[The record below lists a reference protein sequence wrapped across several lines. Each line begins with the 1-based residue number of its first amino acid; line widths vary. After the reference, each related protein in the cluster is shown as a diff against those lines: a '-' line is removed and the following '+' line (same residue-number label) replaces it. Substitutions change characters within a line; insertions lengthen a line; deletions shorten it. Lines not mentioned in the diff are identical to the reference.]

1 MVEITRF
8 RVIIIKKGDGFLY
21 NTRVEYYKA
30 LETEFEG
37 PVIAYITGDRP
48 GFETRIAQDVIDL
61 FIAQLDKIGPVERIV
76 LYLYTRGG
84 DTSAAWNIVNLLK
97 MYCDDLMV
105 IIPHKAHSAGT
116 IISLG
121 ANKIVMT
128 KQATLSPIDPSLNT
142 PMNPVIPN
150 DPMNQ
155 TTPVS
160 VEAVKGYIE
169 LAKDEFGIQ
178 DNQALSDVLIKLS
191 EYVHPLVLGQ
201 VYRSRAQIKMLARKL
216 LKNQIGDQDQLNRI
230 IDFLCSD
237 SGSHDYTINRRE
249 AERELGLNVTKPTS
263 TQYNIIKGIYDDFS
277 LELGFGQ
284 VFDPQMIQGA
294 YAVRRGFIESVV
306 GGSDFFVTEG
316 RCSTV
321 TTPNGPAIQVNK
333 VFEGWRHSE
342 TSELP
347 QTAQV
352 LTLDGEVNYE
362 QDNEFKL

>member
-1 MVEITRF
+1 M
-8 RVIIIKKGDGFLY
+8 Y
-21 NTRVEYYKA
+21 NSRTEYYKY
-30 LETEFEG
+30 LEEEFQG
-37 PVIAYITGDRP
+37 PVLAYMTGDRP

-61 FIAQLDKIGPVERIV
+61 FIAQLDKIGPVQRIV

-84 DTSAAWNIVNLLK
+84 DTSAAWNIVNLLR
-97 MYCDDLMV
+97 MYCDDLVV
-105 IIPHKAHSAGT
+105 IVPHKAHSAGT

-121 ANKIVMT
+121 ANKIIMT

-150 DPMNQ
+150 DPTNQ

-178 DNQALSDVLIKLS
+178 DGHALSDVLIKLS

-201 VYRSRAQIKMLARKL
+201 VYRSRAQIKMLAGKL
-216 LKNQIGDQDQLNRI
+216 LKNQISDQEKVGRI

-249 AERELGLNVTKPTS
+249 AEEELGLNVAKPTS
-263 TQYNIIKGIYDDFS
+263 VQYAIIKSLYDDFS
-277 LELGFGQ
+277 QELGFGQ
-284 VFDPQMIQGA
+284 VFNPQTIQGA
-294 YAVRRGFIESVV
+294 YAVRRGFIESIA

-316 RCSTV
+316 RCLAV

-342 TSELP
+342 SATMR

-352 LTLDGEVNYE
+352 TMPEGEVKYE
-362 QDNEFKL
+362 QDDEFKL

>member
-1 MVEITRF
+1 M
-8 RVIIIKKGDGFLY
+8 Y
-21 NTRVEYYKA
+21 SSRVEYYKQ
-30 LETEFEG
+30 LGEEFQG
-37 PVIAYITGDRP
+37 VAIAYITGDRP

-84 DTSAAWNIVNLLK
+84 DTSAAWNIVNLLR
-97 MYCDDLMV
+97 MYCEDLV
-105 IIPHKAHSAGT
+105 VVVPHKAHSAGT

-128 KQATLSPIDPSLNT
+128 KQATLSPIDPSLNSAL
-142 PMNPVIPN
+142 NPVIPN
-150 DPMNQ
+150 DPSKQ

-169 LAKDEFGIQ
+169 LAKGEFGIS
-178 DNQALSDVLIKLS
+178 NGNALSDVLIKLS

-201 VYRSRAQIKMLARKL
+201 VYRSRAQIKMLAGKL
-216 LKNQIGDQDQLNRI
+216 LKNQVDDGDKVNRI

-249 AERELGLNVTKPTS
+249 AEKELELNVVKPTS
-263 TQYNIIKGIYDDFS
+263 TQYEVIKKLYDDFS
-277 LELGFGQ
+277 QELGFGQ
-284 VFDPQMIQGA
+284 IFDPQLIQGA
-294 YAVRRGFIESVV
+294 YVVRRGFIESIV

-321 TTPNGPAIQVNK
+321 ATKNGAAIQVDK
-333 VFEGWRHSE
+333 TFEGWRHDESIDNQ
-342 TSELP
+342 
-347 QTAQV
+347 QTAQAI
-352 LTLDGEVNYE
+352 TSEGEVKYE